1 MDAIIP
7 WEAWIEMIRPHYPS
21 GKRGRPVRGIETM
34 LRMYLLQIWF
44 NLSDVGVEEAIYDS
58 YAMKSFMRLDFY
70 NEQVP
75 DSTTLLRFRH
85 LPEQHQIGEKYFP
98 ILRNDLIKQAC

>member
-1 MDAIIP
+1 
-7 WEAWIEMIRPHYPS
+7 
-21 GKRGRPVRGIETM
+21 
-34 LRMYLLQIWF
+34 MYLLQIWF

>member
-1 MDAIIP
+1 MKQLTLTDAEHSGRKKTTRREEFLKSMDAIIP

-44 NLSDVGVEEAIYDS
+44 NLSDVGVEDAIYDS
-58 YAMKSFMRLDFY
+58 YAMKSFMRLDFFQ
-70 NEQVP
+70 EQV
-75 DSTTLLRFRH
+75 L
-85 LPEQHQIGEKYFP
+85 
-98 ILRNDLIKQAC
+98 NDF